1 MKVDRSAKG
10 STYLYIELSIEFPS
24 FPDVFAAFPEIE
36 FRSAENITGFRK
48 YRFATLCQ
56 PANVVG
62 MAMGK
67 DDHIDVFWLVASG
80 RQPLRGLSW
89 RQPLAELFVFAWQCT
104 IARVEQDE
112 LLSCIH
118 DRRNVR
124 MLKSLGVDIV
134 RARQGMHVIYRGVG
148 SVVGMQPI
156 TDGLRVQN
164 RCDLEAAELE
174 AIEGGLRFA
183 L

>member
-1 MKVDRSAKG
+1 
-10 STYLYIELSIEFPS
+10 
-24 FPDVFAAFPEIE
+24 
-36 FRSAENITGFRK
+36 
-48 YRFATLCQ
+48 
-56 PANVVG
+56 
-62 MAMGK
+62 MGK
-67 DDHIDVFWLVASG
+67 DNHIDVFWLVAGG

-89 RQPLAELFVFAWQCT
+89 RQPLAKLLVFAWQRT
-104 IARVEQDE
+104 ITRVEQDE

-134 RARQGMHVIYRGVG
+134 RARQGIHVIYRGVG
-148 SVVGMQPI
+148 SVVGVQPI

-174 AIEGGLRFA
+174 AINRRLQFA
-183 L
+183 S